1 MPPTALHRADE
12 PTPAGFL
19 CGLLD
24 DEIRTVLSYTQGRRF
39 SRGSFVIRR
48 GESDRSLYIVTAGAL
63 EVLLITPN
71 GPLSILE
78 LRSGDLFGEMAFFDG
93 LPRSAG
99 VRAIEDTEVLVM
111 TPDGFERLRLAEPR
125 LAVCFLMELGCILS
139 ARVRAGNQRLVS
151 APAATELA
159 EGVV

>member
-1 MPPTALHRADE
+1 MSPTALHRADE
-12 PTPAGFL
+12 PPPAGFL
-19 CGLLD
+19 SGLLD

-39 SRGSFVIRR
+39 ARGALVISRGER
-48 GESDRSLYIVTAGAL
+48 DRSLYIVTTGAL

-99 VRAIEDTEVLVM
+99 VRAIEDAEVVVM
-111 TPDGFERLRLAEPR
+111 TPDGFDRLRLAEPR
-125 LAVCFLMELGCILS
+125 LAVCFLMDLGRILS
-139 ARVRAGNQRLVS
+139 ARVRAGNERLMS
-151 APAATELA
+151 AQAAPERA
-159 EGVV
+159 EGLV